1 MPDPEEITF
10 DGYDPDTGTI
20 IDPIRVWKN
29 YQNRRK
35 GVALEV
41 RHGDKAR
48 FIKRS
53 GQAVKVRVTLDD
65 GKRVYGWVTFWFIK
79 GFKDNYVKGAKSE
92 TTVQLSRSVVQ

>member
-1 MPDPEEITF
+1 MSDPEEITF
-10 DGYDPDTGTI
+10 DGYDPDTDTI

-65 GKRVYGWVTFWFIK
+65 GKRIYGWLTYWFIK
-79 GFKDNYVKGAKSE
+79 GFKDNYVKGAKNAP
-92 TTVQLSRSVVQ
+92 SVVSGKSLV